1 MGYKSLAECVADLEK
16 HGHLVRIKE
25 EVDPYLEM
33 AAIHLRVY
41 EQKGP
46 ALYFEKVKG
55 SKFPA
60 VSNLFGTLERSK
72 FMFRDSLPK
81 VEQLV
86 NLRSDPVK
94 ALKNPFKLPAIGF
107 TALTAL
113 PLRQSLFKNTFSK
126 TTISELPQIV
136 NWPMDGGPF
145 ITMPQVYT
153 EDVDKPGV
161 LNANLGMYRIQ
172 LAGNDYI

>member
-1 MGYKSLAECVADLEK
+1 MGYKNLAECVTDLEK
-16 HGHLVRIKE
+16 NGHLIRIKE

-41 EQKGP
+41 ENQGP
-46 ALYFEKVKG
+46 ALLFENVKG

-86 NLRSDPVK
+86 ALRSDPIK
-94 ALKNPFKLPAIGF
+94 ALKNPFKSAGS
-107 TALTAL
+107 ALTAL
-113 PLRQSLFKNTFSK
+113 SALPLKQSLFKNTFQK
-126 TTISELPQIV
+126 TTIS
-136 NWPMDGGPF
+136 
-145 ITMPQVYT
+145 
-153 EDVDKPGV
+153 
-161 LNANLGMYRIQ
+161 
-172 LAGNDYI
+172 